1 MALLCQRADIALST
15 DARRREKRSFK
26 NGSVPNLKFGNENRK
41 SCIRRAAEMLHASGV
56 RSPELIREI
65 RAIRGS
71 FPIGYGKTER
81 ARPHP
86 LTQSASRPARKIE
99 SSRQTATTSAD
110 PD

>member
-1 MALLCQRADIALST
+1 MEAFPNWSLGTRNLSKCT
-15 DARRREKRSFK
+15 
-26 NGSVPNLKFGNENRK
+26 
-41 SCIRRAAEMLHASGV
+41 RRAAEMLHASGV

-86 LTQSASRPARKIE
+86 PTQSASRPARKVE